1 MASFIFRNSISLF
14 IALFLFILFTADVMA
29 GQKGGQGS
37 GQQNSPAGE
46 EIIGQINKNEL
57 LSFADDLYDEKD
69 YYRAITEYKRLIF
82 YFPSSRA
89 ATRAS
94 FKIALSYLEGKRY
107 EAALS
112 QLSKFRQ
119 LYPTDPL
126 AIEALFLIAEASF
139 NLGNYDE
146 ALEYFK
152 KVESDAISP
161 EIKERAA
168 AARGWCLARKGNWS
182 EAADLYSSLKDG
194 EGGKKY
200 GKLSKDLTAAKGL
213 PQKSPA
219 LAGTLSAIIPGSGQL
234 YIGRKQDALVAFL
247 LNGAFIA
254 GAMESFRKD
263 EDATGAI
270 LLFFE
275 AGWYAGNI
283 YSATSGAHKYNRKS
297 REDLLYKLE
306 REYSLGVNG
315 KGTVFGTYR
324 FRF

>member
-1 MASFIFRNSISLF
+1 MAF
-14 IALFLFILFTADVMA
+14 FLFTLPVVDVMA
-29 GQKGGQGS
+29 GSQGGLPS
-37 GQQNSPAGE
+37 GEVAK
-46 EIIGQINKNEL
+46 KNEL
-57 LSFADDLYDEKD
+57 LSFADALYYEAD
-69 YYRAITEYKRLIF
+69 YYRAITEYKRVIF
-82 YFPSSRA
+82 QFPSSREA
-89 ATRAS
+89 ITAS
-94 FKIALSYLEGKRY
+94 FKIALSYMEGKRY
-107 EAALS
+107 EAAIS
-112 QLSKFRQ
+112 QLKKFRQ

-139 NLGNYDE
+139 NLSHYDE
-146 ALEYFK
+146 ALKYFE
-152 KVESDAISP
+152 KVELGATSP
-161 EIKERAA
+161 DMKERAA
-168 AARGWCLARKGNWS
+168 AAKGWCLARKGSWS
-182 EAADLYSSLKDG
+182 KAADLYGSLQ
-194 EGGKKY
+194 EGAGGIKY
-200 GKLSKDLTAAKGL
+200 WKLSKDMLAAKEL

-234 YIGRKQDALVAFL
+234 YLGRKQDALVAFL

-306 REYSLGVNG
+306 RKYSLGVNG

-324 FRF
+324 LRF